1 MSALLSRLKLLPVK
15 LSLLKHWWRSWPGH
29 VLKLVVSFTVVALL
43 LYQTELN
50 DVAVAISSARW
61 GLVVAATW
69 VVLLGVVVLQ
79 AYEIYLSLPVAMR
92 PSLVQLARINLAM
105 MCYAFFM
112 PTGLTFAVRWAKYRA
127 LGLEGLHSAALVGV
141 HKLLQLMVA
150 LAFFVVGYFA
160 FPVATHPAVDT
171 MMWGLLLLL
180 AGLIAYFGWLG
191 FHPRTPFTKGPAIV
205 QKLLSVTLLFQRLPA
220 GDKLRCLTL
229 AVMQHLCIVTSAYW
243 VLLAIEPDTP
253 LLAVMMIR
261 SLLVVLLVVPITV
274 AGVGIRE
281 LVFFTL
287 FPFYGVE
294 AETALAASL
303 VLLGIQLF
311 VACLGALSEL
321 KQLVLSL
328 KASLK
333 VTK

>member
-1 MSALLSRLKLLPVK
+1 MKLIFSF
-15 LSLLKHWWRSWPGH
+15 SL
-29 VLKLVVSFTVVALL
+29 VALL
-43 LYQTELN
+43 IYQTEL
-50 DVAVAISSARW
+50 DAVAGAMASAHW
-61 GLVVAATW
+61 GLIVAATLM
-69 VVLLGVVVLQ
+69 VLLGVVVLQ
-79 AYEIYLSLPVAMR
+79 AYEVFLSLPVAMR

-105 MCYAFFM
+105 MFYAFFM

-171 MMWGLLLLL
+171 MMLGLLLLL
-180 AGLIAYFGWLG
+180 AGLIAYFGWLS
-191 FHPRTPFTKGPAIV
+191 FHPRTPVTQGPAIV
-205 QKLLSVTLLFQRLPA
+205 QKLLSVTLLFQRLPV

-253 LLAVMMIR
+253 LFAVMMIR
-261 SLLVVLLVVPITV
+261 SLLVVLLVVPLTV
-274 AGVGIRE
+274 AGVGVRE

-294 AETALAASL
+294 AQTALTASL

-333 VTK
+333 VTT